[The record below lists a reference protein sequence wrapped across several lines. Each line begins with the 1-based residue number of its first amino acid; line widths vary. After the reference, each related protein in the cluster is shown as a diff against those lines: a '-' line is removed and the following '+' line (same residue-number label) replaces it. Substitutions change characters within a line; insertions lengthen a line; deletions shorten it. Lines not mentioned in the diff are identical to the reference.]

1 VRNTRGGHL
10 TAKAASAAESK
21 EISDSKSKSASSSMF
36 GWLGLGGKGAGANT
50 AGSNPTKF
58 SVEYDEADGAVTIL
72 KMDGGLLQ
80 QALVLVP
87 V

>member
-1 VRNTRGGHL
+1 
-10 TAKAASAAESK
+10 
-21 EISDSKSKSASSSMF
+21 MF